1 MNNKKPDISKFVEAL
16 ESTGGN
22 VSQVAKL
29 LGVGR
34 STVNR
39 WVAEDEI
46 FAEALADARGKM
58 FDECLTMSRIVALGI
73 PDKAPDGK
81 IIGWIAPPD
90 SAMLRYL
97 LGTLGR
103 NEGFGEQSKL
113 ELKAEVNAEYKPREI
128 ASKDIVEYVKEL
140 EREYGFEPEET
151 YKVLVKELISR
162 TRKDQK

>member
-1 MNNKKPDISKFVEAL
+1 MNNKKPDIEKFTEAL

-29 LGVGR
+29 LGVCR
-34 STVNR
+34 STINK
-39 WVAEDEI
+39 WVAEDEA
-46 FAEALADARGKM
+46 FADALSDARGKM

-103 NEGFGEQSKL
+103 NEGFGEQSRL
-113 ELKAEVNAEYKPREI
+113 EVKADVNNNIQPRTLSSEEVEKYIKTLQEEY
-128 ASKDIVEYVKEL
+128 
-140 EREYGFEPEET
+140 
-151 YKVLVKELISR
+151 
-162 TRKDQK
+162 

>member
-1 MNNKKPDISKFVEAL
+1 MNNKKPDIEKFIEAL

-29 LGVGR
+29 LGVSR
-34 STVNR
+34 STINK
-39 WVAEDEI
+39 WVTEDEA
-46 FAEALADARGKM
+46 FADALSDARGKM

-73 PDKAPDGK
+73 PDKSPDGK
-81 IIGWIAPPD
+81 IIGWVAPPD

-103 NEGFGEQSKL
+103 NEGFGEQSKV
-113 ELKAEVNAEYKPREI
+113 ELKADINAEYKPREI
-128 ASKDIVEYVKEL
+128 AAEDIVEYVKEL

-151 YKVLVKELISR
+151 YKVMVKQLINQA
-162 TRKDQK
+162 RKDQK

>member
-1 MNNKKPDISKFVEAL
+1 MVKPTIEKFIEAL
-16 ESTGGN
+16 TATGGN
-22 VSQVAKL
+22 LSQTATL

-34 STVNR
+34 TSIHR
-39 WVAEDEI
+39 WVSEDEA
-46 FAEALADARGKM
+46 FKEALKDARGKM

-103 NEGFGEQSKL
+103 EEGFGEHSKL
-113 ELKAEVNAEYKPREI
+113 ELKADVNNNIQPRT
-128 ASKDIVEYVKEL
+128 L
-140 EREYGFEPEET
+140 TPEEA
-151 YKVLVKELISR
+151 KEYIKTL
-162 TRKDQK
+162 QEEY

>member
-1 MNNKKPDISKFVEAL
+1 MVKPTIEKFIEAL
-16 ESTGGN
+16 TATGGN
-22 VSQVAKL
+22 LSQTATL

-34 STVNR
+34 SSIHR
-39 WVAEDEI
+39 WVSEDEA
-46 FAEALADARGKM
+46 FKDALEDARGKM

-128 ASKDIVEYVKEL
+128 APEDIAEYVKEM
-140 EREYGFEPEET
+140 EREYGFEPEEC
-151 YKVLVKELISR
+151 YKVMVKELISQA
-162 TRKDQK
+162 RKDQK

>member
-29 LGVGR
+29 LGVSR
-34 STVNR
+34 STINK
-39 WVAEDEI
+39 WVAEDEA
-46 FAEALADARGKM
+46 FKDALEDARGKM

-103 NEGFGEQSKL
+103 NEGFGEQSRL
-113 ELKAEVNAEYKPREI
+113 EVKADVNNNIQPRTLTPEE
-128 ASKDIVEYVKEL
+128 A
-140 EREYGFEPEET
+140 REYMKHLEEE
-151 YKVLVKELISR
+151 Y
-162 TRKDQK
+162 

>member
-1 MNNKKPDISKFVEAL
+1 MNNKKPDISKFIEAL

-29 LGVGR
+29 LSVSR
-34 STVNR
+34 STINR
-39 WVAEDEI
+39 WVTEDEA
-46 FAEALADARGKM
+46 FKDALEDARGKM

-103 NEGFGEQSKL
+103 NEGFAEQSKVD
-113 ELKAEVNAEYKPREI
+113 LKADVNLKGSIPI
-128 ASKDIVEYVKEL
+128 SKWIENNIEK
-140 EREYGFEPEET
+140 
-151 YKVLVKELISR
+151 
-162 TRKDQK
+162 

>member
-1 MNNKKPDISKFVEAL
+1 MNNKKPDIYKFIEAL

-34 STVNR
+34 TSVNR
-39 WVAEDEI
+39 WIAEDGA
-46 FAEALADARGKM
+46 FKDALEDARGKM

-103 NEGFGEQSKL
+103 NEGFGEQTKVD
-113 ELKAEVNAEYKPREI
+113 LKADVSVKGSIPI
-128 ASKDIVEYVKEL
+128 SKWIENNIEK
-140 EREYGFEPEET
+140 
-151 YKVLVKELISR
+151 
-162 TRKDQK
+162 

>member
-1 MNNKKPDISKFVEAL
+1 MNNKKSDISKFIEAL

-29 LGVGR
+29 LGVSR
-34 STVNR
+34 STINR
-39 WVAEDEI
+39 WVAEDEA
-46 FAEALADARGKM
+46 FKDALEDARGKM

-103 NEGFGEQSKL
+103 NEGFGEHSKV
-113 ELKAEVNAEYKPREI
+113 EVDANIGIKGSIPI
-128 ASKDIVEYVKEL
+128 SKWIENNIEK
-140 EREYGFEPEET
+140 
-151 YKVLVKELISR
+151 K
-162 TRKDQK
+162 

>member
-1 MNNKKPDISKFVEAL
+1 MNNKKPDIEKFIEVL

-29 LGVGR
+29 LGVSR
-34 STVNR
+34 STINK
-39 WVAEDEI
+39 WVAEDEA
-46 FAEALADARGKM
+46 FADALSDARGKM

-81 IIGWIAPPD
+81 IIGWVAPPD

-103 NEGFGEQSKL
+103 NEGFGEQSKV
-113 ELKAEVNAEYKPREI
+113 ELKADVNNNIQPRTLSSEEVEKYIKTLQEEY
-128 ASKDIVEYVKEL
+128 
-140 EREYGFEPEET
+140 
-151 YKVLVKELISR
+151 
-162 TRKDQK
+162 

>member
-1 MNNKKPDISKFVEAL
+1 MNNKKPDIKKFIEAL

-29 LGVGR
+29 LGASR
-34 STVNR
+34 STINK
-39 WVAEDEI
+39 WVAEDEA
-46 FAEALADARGKM
+46 FKDALEDARGKM

-103 NEGFGEQSKL
+103 NEGFGEQSRL
-113 ELKAEVNAEYKPREI
+113 EVKADVNNNIQPRTLSSEEVEKYIKTLQEEY
-128 ASKDIVEYVKEL
+128 
-140 EREYGFEPEET
+140 
-151 YKVLVKELISR
+151 
-162 TRKDQK
+162 

>member
-1 MNNKKPDISKFVEAL
+1 MVKPTIEKFIEAL
-16 ESTGGN
+16 TATGGN
-22 VSQVAKL
+22 LSQTATL

-34 STVNR
+34 SSIHR
-39 WVAEDEI
+39 WVSEDEA
-46 FAEALADARGKM
+46 FKDALEDARGKM

-113 ELKAEVNAEYKPREI
+113 ELKAEVNAEYKPRNLTKEE
-128 ASKDIVEYVKEL
+128 AQEYCKEL
-140 EREYGFEPEET
+140 YERCYGGN
-151 YKVLVKELISR
+151 
-162 TRKDQK
+162 

>member
-34 STVNR
+34 STVSR
-39 WVAEDEI
+39 WVAEDET
-46 FAEALADARGKM
+46 FAEALTDARGKM

-103 NEGFGEQSKL
+103 NEGFGEQSKV
-113 ELKAEVNAEYKPREI
+113 EIQADVNNNTQPRTLSPDE
-128 ASKDIVEYVKEL
+128 VKEYIKTL
-140 EREYGFEPEET
+140 QEEY
-151 YKVLVKELISR
+151 
-162 TRKDQK
+162 

>member
-1 MNNKKPDISKFVEAL
+1 MNNKKPDISKFIEAL

-22 VSQVAKL
+22 VSQVAKV

-34 STVNR
+34 STVNK

-46 FAEALADARGKM
+46 FAEALTDARGKM

-103 NEGFGEQSKL
+103 NEGFGEQGKL
-113 ELKAEVNAEYKPREI
+113 EIQADINNNTQPRTLSPDE
-128 ASKDIVEYVKEL
+128 VKEYIKTL
-140 EREYGFEPEET
+140 QEEY
-151 YKVLVKELISR
+151 
-162 TRKDQK
+162 

>member
-22 VSQVAKL
+22 LSQTAKL

-34 STVNR
+34 SSIHR
-39 WVAEDEI
+39 WVSEDEA
-46 FAEALADARGKM
+46 FKDALEDARGKM

-81 IIGWIAPPD
+81 IIGWVAPPD

-103 NEGFGEQSKL
+103 NEGFGEQSKI
-113 ELKAEVNAEYKPREI
+113 ELKADVNAEYKPREI
-128 ASKDIVEYVKEL
+128 APEDIAEYVKEL

-151 YKVLVKELISR
+151 YKVMVKQLISQ
-162 TRKDQK
+162 TRKAQK

>member
-1 MNNKKPDISKFVEAL
+1 MNNKKPDIKKFIEAL

-29 LGVGR
+29 LGASR
-34 STVNR
+34 STINK
-39 WVAEDEI
+39 WVAEDEA
-46 FAEALADARGKM
+46 FADALSDARGKM

-81 IIGWIAPPD
+81 IIGWVAPPD

-103 NEGFGEQSKL
+103 NEGFGEQSRL
-113 ELKAEVNAEYKPREI
+113 EVKADVNNNIQPRTLSSEEVEKYIKTLQEEY
-128 ASKDIVEYVKEL
+128 
-140 EREYGFEPEET
+140 
-151 YKVLVKELISR
+151 
-162 TRKDQK
+162 

>member
-1 MNNKKPDISKFVEAL
+1 MNNKKPDISKFIEAL

-22 VSQVAKL
+22 LSQTAKL

-34 STVNR
+34 STIHR
-39 WVAEDEI
+39 WVSEDEA
-46 FAEALADARGKM
+46 FKDALEDARGKM

-103 NEGFGEQSKL
+103 NEGFGEQSRL
-113 ELKAEVNAEYKPREI
+113 EVKADVNNNIQPRTLSSEEVEKYIKTLQE
-128 ASKDIVEYVKEL
+128 VY
-140 EREYGFEPEET
+140 
-151 YKVLVKELISR
+151 
-162 TRKDQK
+162 

>member
-46 FAEALADARGKM
+46 FAEALTDARGKM

-81 IIGWIAPPD
+81 IIGWVAPPD

-103 NEGFGEQSKL
+103 NEGFGEQSKV
-113 ELKAEVNAEYKPREI
+113 EIQANVNNNTQPRTLSPDE
-128 ASKDIVEYVKEL
+128 VKEYIKTL
-140 EREYGFEPEET
+140 QEEY
-151 YKVLVKELISR
+151 
-162 TRKDQK
+162 

>member
-29 LGVGR
+29 LGASR
-34 STVNR
+34 STINK
-39 WVAEDEI
+39 WVAEDEA
-46 FAEALADARGKM
+46 FADALSDARGKM

-81 IIGWIAPPD
+81 IIGWVAPPD

-103 NEGFGEQSKL
+103 EEGFGEQSKV
-113 ELKAEVNAEYKPREI
+113 ELKADVNNNIQPRT
-128 ASKDIVEYVKEL
+128 L
-140 EREYGFEPEET
+140 TPEEA
-151 YKVLVKELISR
+151 KEYIKTL
-162 TRKDQK
+162 QEEY